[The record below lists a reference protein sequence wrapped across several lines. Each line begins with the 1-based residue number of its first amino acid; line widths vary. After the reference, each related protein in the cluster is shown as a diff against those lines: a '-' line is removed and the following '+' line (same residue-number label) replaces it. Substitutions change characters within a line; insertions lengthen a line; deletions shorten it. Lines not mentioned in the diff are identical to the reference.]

1 MIRVLIADDHAMVR
15 EGLHS
20 VLIAQHNIEVVG
32 EAADGETAVELARK
46 LAPDVI
52 LMDLVMPGMSGV
64 DAIRQLKAHKSD
76 TKILVLTSTLQDEW
90 IRKALQAGAHG
101 YVLKASRTAD
111 LVDAI
116 RRVAAGQNVLDPEVT
131 EAMVRQMHEQGGIES
146 LTSREREVFDLLARG
161 HSSPEIAEKL
171 SISEATVRTHTA
183 SVLDKLRLR
192 DRVQLM
198 VYAVKRGLVQADD
211 LP

>member
-1 MIRVLIADDHAMVR
+1 MDDHAMVR
-15 EGLHS
+15 EGLRS
-20 VLIAQHNIEVVG
+20 VLLVQPDIEVVG
-32 EAADGETAVELARK
+32 EATDGETAVELALK
-46 LAPDVI
+46 LTLDVI

-64 DAIRQLKAHKSD
+64 NAIRQIKQHKSNA
-76 TKILVLTSTLQDEW
+76 KVLVLTSTLQDEW
-90 IRKALQAGAHG
+90 VKKALQAGAHG
-101 YVLKASRTAD
+101 YILKASRTAD

-116 RRVAAGQNVLDPEVT
+116 RRVAKGQSALDPEVT
-131 EAMVRQMHEQGGIES
+131 QAMVRQMHEQDGIET

-161 HSSPEIAEKL
+161 YSSLEIAEKL
-171 SISEATVRTHTA
+171 SIGEATVRTHTA